1 MASIHVIAVG
11 AFGRAV
17 ANRIGE
23 LADGVVITRSTG
35 TALPLSIP
43 RARVRVL
50 AAWRRVPTLERELDA
65 LAFGNGR
72 GLALGP
78 DQQGSAFRGLALGP
92 DQQGGAWTPWLPVV
106 LEHPVLRVGPAV
118 VPGAGPCHGCF
129 QRRAAQHAADRAVAG
144 ALERR
149 YDTDPAAG
157 PAGYLPPAALLGAAL
172 AVEAAARLAVL
183 PVAEAGR
190 LRRIDLLTQQ
200 LSAGRAVGVHG
211 CVHCGLHRDGATRSY
226 AGLRAELPKVL
237 SWAA

>member
-17 ANRIGE
+17 ANRVGE

-35 TALPLSIP
+35 TGLPLSMP
-43 RARVRVL
+43 RARVHVL
-50 AAWRRVPTLERELDA
+50 AAWRRVPTLERELDS
-65 LAFGNGR
+65 LAFGEG
-72 GLALGP
+72 
-78 DQQGSAFRGLALGP
+78 
-92 DQQGGAWTPWLPVV
+92 TPWLPVV

-200 LSAGRAVGVHG
+200 LSNGRTVGVHG